1 MIEEKRKGINKILLI
16 VALIYTGVTIIAPL
30 FSLISENLRLASKY
44 APSAIFIWVIIWITL
59 LRLSQNYKIPRAQN
73 RLLIF
78 LVIASSIAFT
88 GFILY
93 CFK

>member
-1 MIEEKRKGINKILLI
+1 MDNEKRKRINKILFI
-16 VALIYTGVTIIAPL
+16 AALIFTALTIIVPL
-30 FSLISENLRLASKY
+30 LSLISENLKLASKY
-44 APSAIFIWVIIWITL
+44 APSAIFIWVIIWITI
-59 LRLSQNYKIPRAQN
+59 LRLSQNYKIPRIQN

>member
-1 MIEEKRKGINKILLI
+1 MDEEKRKRTNKILLI
-16 VALIYTGVTIIAPL
+16 VALIFTGLTIIVPL
-30 FSLISENLRLASKY
+30 LSLISQNLKLSVKY
-44 APSAIFIWVIIWITL
+44 APSTILIWVIIWITI
-59 LRLSQNYKIPRAQN
+59 LRLSQSNKILQAQN

>member
-1 MIEEKRKGINKILLI
+1 MDEEKRKRNNKILFIAALIFTGLTI
-16 VALIYTGVTIIAPL
+16 VAPL
-30 FSLISENLRLASKY
+30 LSLISQNLKLSVKY
-44 APSAIFIWVIIWITL
+44 APSAIFIWVIIWITI
-59 LRLSQNYKIPRAQN
+59 LRLSQNNKIPQAQN

-78 LVIASSIAFT
+78 LVIASSVAFT